1 MVDEKYTWTIKLSNG
16 DSYDVKSK
24 ENKIDEF
31 LKTLIPNNLDTD
43 VTGFEL
49 ATPTVKGNNYVA
61 IFAKEVVAVE
71 WEILKEFKI

>member
-1 MVDEKYTWTIKLSNG
+1 MVESTYTWTIKLSNG

-49 ATPTVKGNNYVA
+49 ATQTVKGNNCVA

-71 WEILKEFKI
+71 WKY